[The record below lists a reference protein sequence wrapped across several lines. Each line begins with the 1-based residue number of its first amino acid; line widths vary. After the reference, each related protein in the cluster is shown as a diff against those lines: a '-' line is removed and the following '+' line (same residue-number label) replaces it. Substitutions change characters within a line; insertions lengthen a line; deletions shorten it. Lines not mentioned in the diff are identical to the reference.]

1 MMKQIEIYG
10 QRVALQSRQRA
21 HLVEQSAIDRCLW
34 TTQDDVA
41 LGVTKRFERM
51 DEMQDPD
58 PNNISELEIPLSF
71 IGR

>member
-41 LGVTKRFERM
+41 LGVTKEV
-51 DEMQDPD
+51 
-58 PNNISELEIPLSF
+58 
-71 IGR
+71 